1 METVHVILVAS
12 GPSGGG
18 GVYFGYCEGPRAPR
32 VTLALSSWAVHE
44 SGGKDL
50 GAPQVGDYW

>member
-1 METVHVILVAS
+1 MLFWLLRAPQEEEEFISDTV
-12 GPSGGG
+12 
-18 GVYFGYCEGPRAPR
+18 EGPRAPR

-50 GAPQVGDYW
+50 GAPQLGDYW